1 MTCKWANSQVFLNF
15 MTSQRQ
21 AVMKRPL
28 FLRRRRTQSPV
39 VWGVDPGLVASFLQV
54 LMSIGFLALKYT
66 YMCVCICI
74 LILLKTAHI
83 GTSFEYF
90 YADSFSSCKRLSAAK

>member
-1 MTCKWANSQVFLNF
+1 

-66 YMCVCICI
+66 YVCVYMYPYT
-74 LILLKTAHI
+74 L
-83 GTSFEYF
+83 
-90 YADSFSSCKRLSAAK
+90 